1 MKTFKVTLEL
11 LDNVHMLPL
20 DKIGPRFIKKLFRG
34 QDITE
39 ILNVWSLTIKKI
51 EVREKKK

>member
-11 LDNVHMLPL
+11 LDNVHLLPL
-20 DKIGPRFIKKLFRG
+20 DKIGPRFIKKILKS
-34 QDITE
+34 QDITA

-51 EVREKKK
+51 DVKEKK